1 METVVELFAL
11 AETILADRIPADRIE
26 INQALIAE
34 DSRISQMRG
43 LSDLFVTTSDS
54 GYVGDLINNLAS

>member
-1 METVVELFAL
+1 VVVKG
-11 AETILADRIPADRIE
+11 

-34 DSRISQMRG
+34 DSRIRQMRG

-54 GYVGDLINNLAS
+54 GYVGDLINNPAS